1 MDNIR
6 NPLAYLVGDKIQPL
20 KVIMLY
26 IIMTLIILNMLI
38 LTIILYSPS
47 INWVI

>member
-6 NPLAYLVGDKIQPL
+6 NPLAYLVGSKIQPL

-26 IIMTLIILNMLI
+26 IIMTIILNMLI

>member
-6 NPLAYLVGDKIQPL
+6 NLLAYLVGSKIQPL
-20 KVIMLY
+20 KFIMLY
-26 IIMTLIILNMLI
+26 IIIALIILNMLI

>member
-1 MDNIR
+1 MDNIC
-6 NPLAYLVGDKIQPL
+6 NPLAYLVGSKIQPL

-26 IIMTLIILNMLI
+26 IIMTIILNMLI